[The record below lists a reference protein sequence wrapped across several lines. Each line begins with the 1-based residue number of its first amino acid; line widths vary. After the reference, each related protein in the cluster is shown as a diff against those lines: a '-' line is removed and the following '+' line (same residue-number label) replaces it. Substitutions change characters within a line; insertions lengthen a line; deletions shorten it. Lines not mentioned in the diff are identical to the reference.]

1 MMVYI
6 HLSVLFNKHLEEYGA
21 SYTTERR
28 ELLHPAFA
36 IVLHTS
42 SDNLKRGL
50 HNKFTFALERI
61 AIIDAEQL
69 AVRSIVSLR
78 PGFPKHLT
86 ASTPMLMYFS

>member
-42 SDNLKRGL
+42 SDNLIRGL
-50 HNKFTFALERI
+50 HNKFMFALERI

-69 AVRSIVSLR
+69 AVRSIVS
-78 PGFPKHLT
+78 
-86 ASTPMLMYFS
+86 

>member
-1 MMVYI
+1 MVYI
-6 HLSVLFNKHLEEYGA
+6 HLSVLFNKHLEEYEA

-28 ELLHPAFA
+28 EL
-36 IVLHTS
+36 
-42 SDNLKRGL
+42 SDNLIRGL
-50 HNKFTFALERI
+50 HNKFMFALERI

-69 AVRSIVSLR
+69 AVRSIVYLR

>member
-42 SDNLKRGL
+42 SDNLIRGL
-50 HNKFTFALERI
+50 HNKFMFALEGI